1 MKRYNKNKKG
11 GGYPKP
17 TDNMGERSLN
27 SIVNEV
33 VNKNEGFSLL
43 KGGGP
48 GGEEVPQFSNAS
60 DNANSTIANMVN
72 ANNQAEANAEYDP
85 FSTMFGGKRHKTK
98 KHKKKYNKKSMKK
111 HKKKSIKKHKKKYKK
126 KHNRK
131 SKKKHKLLKGGLKK
145 MWNYTNEERKQRLD
159 NLKKGKHPNSP
170 QKNKPK
176 RPTKKSPGAKKSMES
191 KQQKQLKNAMIM
203 SSLTN
208 KSGHNSLDSNIAIEM
223 FKRGRLNNFNII
235 RK

>member
-11 GGYPKP
+11 GGYPEP
-17 TDNMGERSLN
+17 IDNMGERSLN
-27 SIVNEV
+27 SMVSEV

-72 ANNQAEANAEYDP
+72 ANNQAEANAQFDP
-85 FSTMFGGKRHKTK
+85 FSTMYGGKGHKTK
-98 KHKKKYNKKSMKK
+98 KHKKKYNKKSKK
-111 HKKKSIKKHKKKYKK
+111 KYKKKSKKKHKKKYKK
-126 KHNRK
+126 KHKKKHKKK
-131 SKKKHKLLKGGLKK
+131 SMKKHKLLKGGLKPWQIVK
-145 MWNYTNEERKQRLD
+145 QRKQRLD
-159 NLKKGKHPNSP
+159 NLKKGKLPNST

-176 RPTKKSPGAKKSMES
+176 RPTKKSPGSKKSMVS
-191 KQQKQLKNAMIM
+191 KEQKQLKNAMIM

-208 KSGHNSLDSNIAIEM
+208 KSGHNSLDSEIAIEM
-223 FKRGRLNNFNII
+223 FKHGST
-235 RK
+235 K